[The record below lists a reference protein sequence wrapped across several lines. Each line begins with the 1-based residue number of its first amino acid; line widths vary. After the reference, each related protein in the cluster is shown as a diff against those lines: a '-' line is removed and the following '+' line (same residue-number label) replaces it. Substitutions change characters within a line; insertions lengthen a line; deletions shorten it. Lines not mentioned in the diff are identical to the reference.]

1 MRIVAKRTL
10 RTYWERERGAE
21 QPLRSWYAI
30 AAQAD
35 WSSPADVK
43 AVYRNASIVRGNRV
57 VFNIGG
63 NRYRLIVRFDYARR
77 IGFVRFVG
85 THVAYDRI
93 DASTV
98 QEVDMVIKPI
108 RNEADYDEALK
119 TIDGLM
125 GAAPNTPDGDT
136 LEVLA
141 TLVEAYEAERWP
153 METPDPVSMIE
164 HVMEAR
170 GLLQKDLAALIG
182 SQPRASEILNR
193 HRPLTLP
200 MIRAL
205 AREWKLPADTLVGEY
220 DLARGA

>member
-1 MRIVAKRTL
+1 MRIIAKRTL

-21 QPLRSWYAI
+21 QPLRSWFAI
-30 AAQAD
+30 AAKAD
-35 WSSPADVK
+35 RSTPADVK
-43 AVYRNASIVRGNRV
+43 ATYGNASILDGDRV

-63 NRYRLIVRFDYARR
+63 NRYRLIVRFDYPRR

-85 THVAYDRI
+85 THSEYDRI

-98 QEVDMVIKPI
+98 QGIDMVIRPI
-108 RNEADYDEALK
+108 RDEADYNDALK
-119 TIDGLM
+119 AIDGLM

-136 LEVLA
+136 LEVLV

-153 METPDPVSMIE
+153 MEAPDPVSMIE

-182 SQPRASEILNR
+182 SQPRASEVLGR
-193 HRPLTLP
+193 RRPLTLS
-200 MIRAL
+200 MSRAL
-205 AREWKLPADTLVGEY
+205 SREWKLPAETLVGEY
-220 DLARGA
+220 ELAGGA